1 MTARDFT
8 ERDIHLALDGEL
20 PDEERVAFETWL
32 ENNPEMK
39 ARSNRFSAD
48 REALRGALSATLD
61 ESVPA
66 RFTKLIAGDGGR
78 RPPLRSRWW
87 QAAAAAAL
95 LAMGGTGG
103 YVVGSRGI
111 GMEDPSA
118 DRFAE
123 EAVAAYVVYA
133 AEKRHAVEV
142 PASDGEHMRNWL
154 SARIGLRLVT
164 PDLTADGFQ
173 LVGGRLLPSGTGK
186 AAMLLYEDAEGNR
199 ISLFVT
205 SESGSYAKGTYAE
218 KNGPTAVYWLDK
230 GYGCAVVGSL
240 PQERLAIVARN
251 AYRQLIEGVE
261 SKV

>member
-20 PDEERVAFETWL
+20 PDEECTAFETWL
-32 ENNPEMK
+32 EANPEMK
-39 ARSNRFSAD
+39 ARSNRFGAD
-48 REALRGALSATLD
+48 REALRGALSSALD
-61 ESVPA
+61 EPVPV
-66 RFTKLIAGDGGR
+66 RFTRLVAGDGGV
-78 RPPLRSRWW
+78 RPLRRSRWW
-87 QAAAAAAL
+87 HVAAAAVL
-95 LAMGGTGG
+95 LATGGAGG
-103 YVVGSRGI
+103 YVAGMRGI
-111 GMEDPSA
+111 GVEDAQA

-173 LVGGRLLPSGTGK
+173 LVGGRLLPAGAGK

-205 SESGSYAKGTYAE
+205 SASGSYAKGTYGD

-230 GYGCAVVGSL
+230 GYGCAVVGAL

-251 AYRQLIEGVE
+251 AYRQLIEGAE
-261 SKV
+261 NKV